1 MVNVQQITIIP
12 HITQS
17 DLLKKIKDYE
27 LGAKIHK
34 RLTFINLRYSNMPLK
49 DACKLVGISPGT
61 GYTWQDR
68 WNSEGYAGLIPKYA
82 GGKPAKLSDIE
93 KDQLYEILHTRN
105 FWTTSE
111 VRELIFLK
119 FSVNYSMDQIRRILK
134 KYKMLFGKLYPQD
147 YRRPENAEEI
157 LKKDSQK

>member
-34 RLTFINLRYSNMPLK
+34 RLTFINLRYSNIPVK
-49 DACKLVGISPGT
+49 EACKLVGISPGT

>member
-82 GGKPAKLSDIE
+82 GGKPAKLSDVE

>member
-1 MVNVQQITIIP
+1 MINVQQISIIP

-27 LGAKIHK
+27 LEAKIHK
-34 RLTFINLRYSNMPLK
+34 RLTFINLRYSNMSVK
-49 DACKLVGISPGT
+49 EACKLVGISPGT

-68 WNSEGYAGLIPKYA
+68 WNSEGYAG
-82 GGKPAKLSDIE
+82 GKPAKLSDVE
-93 KDQLYEILHTRN
+93 KDQLYEILHTHN

-157 LKKDSQK
+157 LKKDS

>member
-147 YRRPENAEEI
+147 YRRPKNAEEI

>member
-1 MVNVQQITIIP
+1 M
-12 HITQS
+12 
-17 DLLKKIKDYE
+17 
-27 LGAKIHK
+27 
-34 RLTFINLRYSNMPLK
+34 
-49 DACKLVGISPGT
+49 GISPGT
-61 GYTWQDR
+61 GYMWQDR

-93 KDQLYEILHTRN
+93 KDQLYEILYTRN